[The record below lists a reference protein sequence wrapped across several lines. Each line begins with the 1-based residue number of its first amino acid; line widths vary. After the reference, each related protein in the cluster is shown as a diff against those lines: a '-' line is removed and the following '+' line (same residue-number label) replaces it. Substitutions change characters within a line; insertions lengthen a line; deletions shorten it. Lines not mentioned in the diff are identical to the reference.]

1 MEKST
6 KTKIPKQKR
15 SIKAGM
21 SPGTPVFI
29 GEKRLDKVRIDVLD
43 YSEKVAEQRLD
54 VSVDNLLPPSSP
66 TGVTWISVKG
76 VHDAAP
82 ITTLGKAFG
91 IHPLTIEDI
100 LNTSQ
105 RPKIEEYGDYAF
117 IALKTMH
124 ANEGERALELEHISL
139 IFGKNFVISFQEG
152 EGDIF
157 GKIRERILTA
167 KSRVRSMGADYL
179 AYALMDAVVDQ
190 YFLVVEWIGDRI
202 EEIDNR
208 LLVEPRPTDVVQIH
222 RIKRDTLQLRRAVW
236 PLREEVGALSKSAS
250 ELVGADT
257 KMFLRD
263 LYDHT
268 IQVME
273 MIETSRDILGGM
285 HDTYLTSISNKMN
298 ETMKFLTIIS
308 TFFIPLTFIV
318 GVYGMNFDHMPELH
332 WRWGYL
338 LIWGIMVTVVVVMIW
353 FFKNKKWL

>member
-1 MEKST
+1 MEKAT
-6 KTKIPKQKR
+6 KTKNQKHKR

-43 YSEKVAEQRLD
+43 YSEKMVEQRLD
-54 VSVDNLLPPSSP
+54 VVVDGLLPPLSP
-66 TGVTWISVKG
+66 EGVTWISVKG

-82 ITTLGKAFG
+82 IITLGKAFG
-91 IHPLTIEDI
+91 IHLLTIEDI

-105 RPKIEEYGDYAF
+105 RPKIEEYADYIF

-124 ANEGERALELEHISL
+124 RDEREKTLELEHVSL
-139 IFGKNFVISFQEG
+139 IFGENFVISFQEG
-152 EGDIF
+152 DGDMF

-167 KSRVRSMGADYL
+167 KSRVRSMRADYL

-208 LLVEPRPTDVVQIH
+208 LLVEPRSTDVVQLH
-222 RIKRDTLQLRRAVW
+222 RIKRDTLHLRRAVW
-236 PLREEVGALSKSAS
+236 PLREEVGALSKSVSA
-250 ELVGADT
+250 LVGADT

-268 IQVME
+268 IQVMD

-285 HDTYLTSISNKMN
+285 HDTYLTTISNKMN
-298 ETMKFLTIIS
+298 ETMKILAIIS

-318 GVYGMNFDHMPELH
+318 GVYGMNFDYMPELH
-332 WRWGYL
+332 WHWGYL
-338 LIWGIMVTVVVVMIW
+338 MIWGIMVSIVLGMIW